1 MTDTRI
7 IRVVATVWTDPDRVR
22 ACDGAA
28 VSADPDVAD
37 WAAGMG
43 REGRLDL
50 HGRIVTQALPG
61 EPVLVD
67 AEKDGWASV
76 VLPWQPSSLDPR
88 GYPGWVRIEHLTPGD
103 PDGIAATAV
112 MPAGAPPKT
121 TSAKA
126 AEQNSIDNSADS
138 PFGELPSQPVPGVDG
153 EMLVATARRFLG
165 LDYLWGGFTGYGVD
179 CSGLTS
185 LTHRS
190 VGIVIPRDAHD
201 QVAAGK
207 EIELDQLQPG
217 DLVFFGENEGRG
229 VVHHVGM
236 AIGDGTMLHAPR
248 TGKRVEV
255 CPLDM
260 PGYAEE
266 LCAAR
271 RYV

>member
-1 MTDTRI
+1 MTDQRKV
-7 IRVVATVWTDPDRVR
+7 RVVATVWTDPERVR
-22 ACDGAA
+22 ESDVAA
-28 VSADPDVAD
+28 VAAEPDVAE
-37 WAAGMG
+37 WTAGMG
-43 REGRLDL
+43 LEGRLDL
-50 HGRIVTQALPG
+50 HGRTVTQALPG

-67 AEKDGWASV
+67 TEKDGWASV
-76 VLPWQPSSLDPR
+76 VLPWQPSSLDTR
-88 GYPGWVRIEHLTPGD
+88 GYPGWVRIEHLTAGE
-103 PDGIAATAV
+103 PDDIAATAI
-112 MPAGAPPKT
+112 MPV
-121 TSAKA
+121 
-126 AEQNSIDNSADS
+126 SADS
-138 PFGELPSQPVPGVDG
+138 KSAAVSNVGRVDG
-153 EMLVATARRFLG
+153 EMLVAAARQFLG

-201 QVAAGK
+201 QASAGK
-207 EIELDQLQPG
+207 EVALDELRPG

-255 CPLDM
+255 CPLNM

-271 RYV
+271 RYF

>member
-1 MTDTRI
+1 MRR
-7 IRVVATVWTDPDRVR
+7 IRVVATVWTDPERVR
-22 ACDGAA
+22 EYDSAA
-28 VSADPDVAD
+28 IAADPDVAD

-67 AEKDGWASV
+67 FEKDGWASV
-76 VLPWQPSSLDPR
+76 ELPWQPSSLDSR
-88 GYPGWVRIEHLTPGD
+88 GYPGWVRVEHLAPGD
-103 PDGIAATAV
+103 PDDIATTAV
-112 MPAGAPPKT
+112 MPGSESLDAGSEKLA
-121 TSAKA
+121 A
-126 AEQNSIDNSADS
+126 AEESGRQ
-138 PFGELPSQPVPGVDG
+138 LDG
-153 EMLVATARRFLG
+153 DTLVETARKFLG

-190 VGIVIPRDAHD
+190 LGIVIPRDAHD

-207 EIELDQLQPG
+207 EIELNELRPG

-236 AIGDGTMLHAPR
+236 ALGDGTMLHAPR

-271 RYV
+271 RYI

>member
-1 MTDTRI
+1 MTDMRR
-7 IRVVATVWTDPDRVR
+7 IRVVATVWTDPERVR
-22 ACDGAA
+22 DYDVAA
-28 VSADPDVAD
+28 IAADPDVAD
-37 WAAGMG
+37 WAAGMS

-67 AEKDGWASV
+67 FEKDGWASV
-76 VLPWQPSSLDPR
+76 VLPWQPSSLDSR
-88 GYPGWVRIEHLTPGD
+88 GYPGWVRVEHLAPGD
-103 PDGIAATAV
+103 PDDIATTAL
-112 MPAGAPPKT
+112 MPGSESTKAGEKRAVDEESGEPV
-121 TSAKA
+121 
-126 AEQNSIDNSADS
+126 AD
-138 PFGELPSQPVPGVDG
+138 VDG
-153 EMLVATARRFLG
+153 DRLVQTARKFLG

-190 VGIVIPRDAHD
+190 VGLVIPRDAHD
-201 QVAAGK
+201 QASAGK
-207 EIELDQLQPG
+207 EIELNELRPG

-236 AIGDGTMLHAPR
+236 ALGDGTMLHAPR

-271 RYV
+271 RYI